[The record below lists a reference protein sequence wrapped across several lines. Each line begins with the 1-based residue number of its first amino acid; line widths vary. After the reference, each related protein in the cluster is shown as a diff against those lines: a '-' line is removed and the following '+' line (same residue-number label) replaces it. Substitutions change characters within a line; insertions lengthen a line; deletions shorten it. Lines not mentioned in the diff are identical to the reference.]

1 MHWIPVA
8 LQGGVLD
15 DSFATIVDGFVAAIP
30 RIVSAVLFL
39 VVAAVLVKGIM
50 AVVRWGLRR
59 TLPQASGVYRQLV
72 ALVVALFLWFGVAL
86 TFLSLLGLGEI
97 AASLGTAAGFLA
109 LGVSYALSGMLAD
122 AVAGIYLLQDPD
134 FNVDDHIVAGDV
146 TGEVRA
152 IELRKTRFDVDG
164 DRVVRANSEI
174 EKKWTRLGD
183 DE

>member
-1 MHWIPVA
+1 MIRTA
-8 LQGGVLD
+8 LQGGIID
-15 DSFATIVDGFVAAIP
+15 ESFATLVDGITGAIP
-30 RIVSAVLFL
+30 RVVSSLLFL
-39 VVAAVLVKGIM
+39 VIAAVLVKAVM

-59 TLPQASGVYRQLV
+59 TLPQASGIYRQLV
-72 ALVVALFLWFGVAL
+72 ALIVSLFLWFAVAL
-86 TFLSLLGLGEI
+86 TFLSLLGLGQI

-134 FNVDDHIVAGDV
+134 FNVDDRITAGDV

-164 DRVVRANSEI
+164 NRVVRANSEI
-174 EKKWTRLGD
+174 EKKWTRLDGG
-183 DE
+183 E

>member
-1 MHWIPVA
+1 MRHVT
-8 LQGGVLD
+8 LQSGLLD
-15 DSFATIVDGFVAAIP
+15 DSLATLVDGVTDAVPRVA
-30 RIVSAVLFL
+30 SALIFL
-39 VVAAVLVKGIM
+39 VVAVVLVKAVM

-59 TLPQASGVYRQLV
+59 TLPQASGIYRQLL
-72 ALVVALFLWFGVAL
+72 ALVASLFLWFAVAL

-134 FNVDDHIVAGDV
+134 FNVDDRVTAGDI

-174 EKKWTRLGD
+174 EKKWTQLGGGGGD
-183 DE
+183 